1 MPAKLNEIFS
11 SIQGEGMYVGERQ
24 IFVRFVGCN
33 LTCGYCDTPA
43 KNEGKLT
50 SAEELVESV
59 PRQGSECLEWRA
71 CRAISLLDTQKG
83 LHHSISLTG
92 GEPLL
97 QVEFLKSFI
106 PLLKEQLKLPIY
118 LETNGT
124 LPDHL
129 TEIIELVDIISMDIK
144 LPSATGLSPYWKEH
158 RRFLET
164 AYLKEVFVKI
174 VFTKET
180 TMKDLE
186 EGVKIIAE
194 VDENIPLI
202 LQPATAH
209 RHVKP
214 PEAVKILAFQALA
227 KRKLKQVRVIPQIH
241 KLLGLR

>member
-1 MPAKLNEIFS
+1 
-11 SIQGEGMYVGERQ
+11 MYVGERQ

-33 LTCGYCDTPA
+33 LTCGYCDTPVKEEFQA
-43 KNEGKLT
+43 T
-50 SAEELVESV
+50 TEELVKSV
-59 PRQGSECLEWRA
+59 
-71 CRAISLLDTQKG
+71 SLLDNQKG

-97 QVEFLKSFI
+97 QVEFLKTAI
-106 PLLKEQLKLPIY
+106 PAIKEEFKLPIY

-129 TEIIELVDIISMDIK
+129 TEIIELVDIIAMDIK
-144 LPSATGLSPYWKEH
+144 LPGATGLSSYWKEH

-164 AYLKEVFVKI
+164 AYLKECFVKT

-186 EGVKIIAE
+186 EGIKIISD
-194 VDENIPLI
+194 VDDNIPLI
-202 LQPATAH
+202 LQPATAQPPRRSG

-214 PEAVKILAFQALA
+214 PEAVKILAFQAFA
-227 KRKLKQVRVIPQIH
+227 KNKLKRVRVIPQVH
-241 KLLGLR
+241 KLLGLK